1 MAHVRRQIREAAA
14 ALLDG
19 LTTTGSN
26 VFQSRSRQLQ
36 ESQVPGLRVYTRNE
50 VSERAP
56 MGSAPELLRKVEL
69 MVECIGRKIDDL
81 DDNLD
86 LIASEVEVALGASL
100 LSGLIMEFPELVS
113 TDSEIQ
119 DEGNQ
124 PIGVVTLRFTV
135 QYMTT
140 GNDPDNVS
148 F

>member
-36 ESQVPGLRVYTRNE
+36 ESQLPGLRVYTRNE
-50 VSERAP
+50 VSERVTT
-56 MGSAPELLRKVEL
+56 GSAPELLRKVEL

-140 GNDPDNVS
+140 GDDPDNVS